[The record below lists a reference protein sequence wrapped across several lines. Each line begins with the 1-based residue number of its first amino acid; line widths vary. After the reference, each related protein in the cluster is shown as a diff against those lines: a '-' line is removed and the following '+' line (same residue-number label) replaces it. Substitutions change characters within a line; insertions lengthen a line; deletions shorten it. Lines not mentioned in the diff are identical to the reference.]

1 MPGRGELRFEVQ
13 CGHRQTDPER
23 TGPFNHRVMPTARKR
38 LLMPRNTTFVTVAL
52 AGLLAACAEDAIAP
66 RGTLTG
72 TIRVTTTT
80 VGDALDADG
89 YLLALDQ
96 RDPRPIGLNETALL
110 DAVAAGAHRVR
121 LSGNAANCAVT
132 EPNPAELTVP
142 EGGSVEVGFEIA
154 CTAPG
159 SAVVS
164 VETDGVDI
172 DPDGYDISVDG
183 GAAQPVGS
191 NATSTVAGL
200 LAGTHT
206 VRLSAVAANCG
217 VVGVNPVTL
226 TVQPAQ
232 TAAVD
237 FRVTCHARGSS
248 AILFSSSRSSTFPL
262 HHVLRMRP
270 DGAEVVDLTP
280 DTDGEEARWSP
291 DGSRIA
297 FTSYRDGNAEIYT
310 MFSDGSGATRL
321 TQNPAYDKDPVW
333 SPDGD
338 RIAFLRT
345 GAGETSVHIMN
356 ADGSGDRSLTGTS
369 NGHAP
374 SWSPDGSTIAFIG
387 MVRLCN
393 FDVCGAD
400 VLTVA
405 ATGGPTTNL
414 TQNAMGGVAED
425 PAWSP
430 DGSRIAY
437 SQGGQLFTIGLDGA
451 APTRISMDPRAQ
463 DVAPV
468 WSPDGTRLAFTRY
481 LDDSEVFVM
490 NADGSGATN
499 ISRNPADDAA
509 TSWR

>member
-1 MPGRGELRFEVQ
+1 MPWSRI
-13 CGHRQTDPER
+13 
-23 TGPFNHRVMPTARKR
+23 
-38 LLMPRNTTFVTVAL
+38 FVTVAL
-52 AGLLAACAEDAIAP
+52 AGVLTACGGDVVAP
-66 RGTLTG
+66 PTGIVTG

-80 VGDALDADG
+80 TGGALDADG
-89 YLLALDQ
+89 YMLTLDQ
-96 RDPRPIGLNETALL
+96 EDPRPIGLQETTLL
-110 DAVAAGAHRVR
+110 DAVAAGTHRVR
-121 LSGNAANCAVT
+121 LSGNADNCAVT
-132 EPNPAELTVP
+132 EPNPAEVAVP
-142 EGGSVEVGFEIA
+142 AGGSIEVGFEVA

-159 SAVVS
+159 SAIIS
-164 VETDGVDI
+164 VATDGVDI
-172 DPDGYDISVDG
+172 DSDGYDLSLDG

-191 NATSTVAGL
+191 NATSTIAGL

-206 VRLSAVAANCG
+206 VKLSALSVNCG
-217 VVGVNPVTL
+217 ISGANPVTL

-232 TAAVD
+232 TAVVE
-237 FRVTCHARGSS
+237 FRVTCHARISN
-248 AILFSSSRSSTFPL
+248 AILFSSSRSSSFPL

-280 DTDGEEARWSP
+280 DTDGEDARWSP

-321 TQNPAYDKDPVW
+321 TQNPAYDKEPVW

-345 GAGETSVHIMN
+345 GAGETSVHIIN
-356 ADGSGDRSLTGTS
+356 ADGSGDRSIAGTS

-387 MVRLCN
+387 MVQLCN

-405 ATGGPTTNL
+405 TAGGSTTNL
-414 TQNAMGGVAED
+414 TQNAVGGVAGD

-437 SQGGQLFTIGLDGA
+437 SQNGQLYTIGLDGA
-451 APTRISMDPRAQ
+451 GPTRISRDPAAE
-463 DVAPV
+463 DGAPV

-481 LDDSEVFVM
+481 LDDAEVFVM

-499 ISRNPADDAA
+499 ISRNPASDAA